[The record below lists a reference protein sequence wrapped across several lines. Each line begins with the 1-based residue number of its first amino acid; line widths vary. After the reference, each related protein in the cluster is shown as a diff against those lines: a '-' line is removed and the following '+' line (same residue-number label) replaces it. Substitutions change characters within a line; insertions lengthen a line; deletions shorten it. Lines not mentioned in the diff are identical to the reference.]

1 MSKHKKHIPK
11 SDSFLKRVF
20 SSEHTKEAYTD
31 LEWEAKQG
39 LEQLGEDGVNEAL
52 ANIHKRIESQKSRP
66 SKKRN
71 AIPLWRYAAA
81 AACAGILIVIGNQ
94 IIDSVNNQ
102 VPTSYETTAPA
113 PNNDSDKETERKEE
127 VDTALT
133 DDKEPQARSYNN
145 NRLPPP
151 PLAEQ
156 ALKMELPN
164 REVPEETAMLEEE
177 VVEEIASEEIVVYGP
192 AINIGDNSSSQGSEV
207 IEQEENPPVAYM
219 EDEMNTNNVM
229 ADQVA
234 PAMAYRISEK
244 NSLSTEG
251 MADSN
256 PQESVYDWSSAFA
269 EKQFEEI
276 TKRFE
281 DAKKAEESL
290 SEEAMFYAA
299 RAYYALD
306 YLDEAK
312 AIMQE
317 VVDFSGDKVGEA
329 QGFLE
334 EWEE

>member
-11 SDSFLKRVF
+11 SDSFLNKVF
-20 SSEHTKEAYTD
+20 SREQSKEDYTD

-113 PNNDSDKETERKEE
+113 PNNDSDIETETKEE
-127 VDTALT
+127 VKTILT
-133 DDKEPQARSYNN
+133 DDQKSQATSKNN
-145 NRLPPP
+145 KLPPP
-151 PLAEQ
+151 DEQ
-156 ALKMELPN
+156 DLKM
-164 REVPEETAMLEEE
+164 EVPEENALLEEE
-177 VVEEIASEEIVVYGP
+177 VVFYDA
-192 AINIGDNSSSQGSEV
+192 AIDIGDNSSSQGSEV
-207 IEQEENPPVAYM
+207 IEQEENPTVTYRK
-219 EDEMNTNNVM
+219 DEMNTDNVM
-229 ADQVA
+229 ADKVA
-234 PAMAYRISEK
+234 PAMADRISAK

-256 PQESVYDWSSAFA
+256 PQESIYDWSSAFA

-306 YLDEAK
+306 NLDEAK

-317 VVDFSGDKVGEA
+317 VVDLSGDKMGEA